1 MWKFPFYEVDK
12 NIDWNLLENK
22 LTWLN
27 ELKNT
32 PQDAEWHAEGN
43 VFVHT
48 QMVLDALIGMEE
60 YQTLSEQEKHTVF
73 TAALFHDIEKRSTTL
88 REIQNGI
95 ERIISPGHAKK
106 GEYSVRKILYT
117 EPPSTPFHVR
127 EEIAKLVKY
136 HGLPLWAIEKNDPR
150 KSVIEASLYL
160 NTKLLYILAKADAL
174 GRICTDS
181 QKMLFNLE
189 LFKELCI
196 ENHCYGAPRAFK
208 STYGRFLFLNK
219 PETAPDYEPFED
231 LKFEVIMLSGLPGTG
246 KDTYIEKHLDLPV
259 LSLDN
264 LRREHKVSP
273 TDKKKNGQI
282 IQLGKEKAKE
292 FMRAKNSFVFNGTN
306 ITKEMR
312 NNWISLFTDYGGRV
326 KIIYLEV
333 PYKKLLEQNRNR
345 EFKVPE
351 NVIENLIG
359 KLEMPNYDEAHD
371 IEFII
376 SH

>member
-22 LTWLN
+22 FTWLN

-43 VFVHT
+43 VFIHT

-60 YQTLSEQEKHTVF
+60 YQTLSELEKHTVF

-88 REIQNGI
+88 REVQNGI

-106 GEYSVRKILYT
+106 GEYSVRKMLYT
-117 EPPSTPFHVR
+117 ETLSTPFHIR

-181 QKMLFNLE
+181 KKILFNLE

-219 PETAPDYEPFED
+219 PETSPDYEPFED

-246 KDTYIEKHLDLPV
+246 KDTYIDKHLDLPV

-359 KLEMPNYDEAHD
+359 KLEVPNYDEAHD
-371 IEFII
+371 VEFIVN
-376 SH
+376 H